1 MTRLLIKLLGC
12 GLVAALLVWSGPV
25 PAATAILP
33 SDTKQIDLETDKGV
47 LIRLDRPA
55 STVFVANPDI
65 ADIQV
70 KSPRLIYLFAKKPG
84 ETTLYAV
91 DQAERVL
98 ANRRISV
105 THNLSRLDRALKN
118 LLPESN
124 IQVVSVYTSQFLN
137 G

>member
-1 MTRLLIKLLGC
+1 MTQHLIKILGR
-12 GLVAALLVWSGPV
+12 GLVAALLVCGGPV
-25 PAATAILP
+25 LASTTILP
-33 SDTKQIDLETDKGV
+33 SDTDQINLETDKGV

-55 STVFVANPDI
+55 STVFVANPEI

-98 ANRRISV
+98 AIKERGLLACYELAEMGRKIV
-105 THNLSRLDRALKN
+105 KKHLAKVAKLRAR
-118 LLPESN
+118 
-124 IQVVSVYTSQFLN
+124 QGGF
-137 G
+137 